1 MNGDKVNRNTTIKLR
16 LYPSPEQAAFFD
28 KTFASCRWL
37 WNATLADEQ
46 EFFAATDKH
55 FLPTPARYKKEA
67 PFLKEVDSQALVT
80 VHQNLRRAFQDFFD
94 GKSGYPQFKPKYSRD
109 AYTVYCQHY
118 DTYPDSIRLTEDG
131 VRLPKVGNVR
141 ANLHRRPL
149 HWWTT
154 VSATVSRSQSGSYY
168 CSLLY
173 SYDAK
178 EPEAVRAQRVGDA
191 EPSRAPTLAKAEAK
205 LAAMEEKL
213 HRMERGSK
221 NYEQQRRR
229 LAAQR
234 EHIANIKS
242 ERLRRGESERRRHP
256 APRKPPLQAGT
267 SGQTPFRGRA
277 ERSLKFFCSFSF
289 KKRRAG
295 RDAGERPPWW
305 EEEKATPCF
314 LPSRR
319 GFDGFA
325 EHKGGAR
332 SPRGRSTRIQHC
344 WSKRHGRPFGYRS
357 VPSALRDRPVEQ
369 SGRHN
374 KF

>member
-1 MNGDKVNRNTTIKLR
+1 MSGDKVNRNTTIKLR

-191 EPSRAPTLAKAEAK
+191 EPNEPPNLAKAKAK

-213 HRMERGSK
+213 RRMERGSK
-221 NYEQQRRR
+221 NYEQQQRRI
-229 LAAQR
+229 AAQR

-242 ERLRRGESERRRHP
+242 DH
-256 APRKPPLQAGT
+256 A
-267 SGQTPFRGRA
+267 
-277 ERSLKFFCSFSF
+277 
-289 KKRRAG
+289 
-295 RDAGERPPWW
+295 
-305 EEEKATPCF
+305 
-314 LPSRR
+314 
-319 GFDGFA
+319 
-325 EHKGGAR
+325 HKE
-332 SPRGRSTRIQHC
+332 
-344 WSKRHGRPFGYRS
+344 SKRLADAYDAVR
-357 VPSALRDRPVEQ
+357 ANDADTQLRENLRYKLERQ
-369 SGRHN
+369 GKRLLEN
-374 KF
+374 